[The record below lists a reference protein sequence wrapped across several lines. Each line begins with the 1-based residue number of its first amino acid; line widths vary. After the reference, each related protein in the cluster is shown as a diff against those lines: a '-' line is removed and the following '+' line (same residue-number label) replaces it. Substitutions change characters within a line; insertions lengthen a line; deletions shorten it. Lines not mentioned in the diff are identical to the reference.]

1 MADDTIQALL
11 RKRLSDPSIAV
22 KYRDVQWTWRQ
33 YLQGAASRAAAM
45 IAAADPHRPMHI
57 GALLGNT
64 PEMVS
69 QMAAAG
75 LGGYVLC
82 GLNTTRRGEA
92 LAADVRRADCQFVVT
107 DAEHRPLLDGLD
119 LGATQILDSS
129 TPRWDEFVDAA
140 GELEPHREVTA
151 MDAFMMIFTSGTSG
165 NPKAVQV
172 SHLMATFAGLNLV
185 QRFALT
191 EQDTCY
197 VSMPLF
203 HSNAVVA
210 GWAPAV
216 CSGAAMVPAKFSAS
230 SFLDDIRRYG
240 ATYMNYVGKP
250 LAYIL
255 ATAERDDDADNPLRV
270 AFGNEANDKDIDE
283 FGRRF
288 GVQVEDGF
296 GSTENAVIVIREEGT
311 PKGSIGK
318 GMDGIAIYNS
328 DTITECAVARFDA
341 DGALANADE
350 AIGEL
355 VNTAGSGFFTG
366 YYNDP
371 DANAERMRHG
381 MYWSGDLAYRDAEGW
396 IYLAGRT
403 ADWMRVDGENLAAAP
418 IERILLRHSA
428 ISRIAVYAVAD
439 GHVGDQVMA
448 AIVLN
453 DGHTLA
459 RADFEAFLDAQPDL
473 SPKARP
479 RYVRIAA
486 DLPSTATHKV
496 LKRQLIAQGT
506 AVGADEVLWEREPR
520 GTAYTVRSDPKGG
533 GAGQGGSPPT
543 ARPGSSVPDAGSD
556 PSTAAPV

>member
-11 RKRLSDPSIAV
+11 QQRSSDSAIAV
-22 KYRDVQWTWRQ
+22 KYHDLQWSWRQ
-33 YLQGAASRAAAM
+33 YLAGSAARAATL
-45 IAAADPHRPMHI
+45 IAAADPDRPMHV

-64 PEMVS
+64 PEMLS

-119 LGATQILDSS
+119 LADTRILDTSA
-129 TPRWDEFVDAA
+129 PQWDEFLSGA
-140 GELEPHREVTA
+140 GELVPHRQVTA

-172 SHLMATFAGLNLV
+172 SHLMATIAGLSLRE
-185 QRFALT
+185 RFALT

-216 CSGAAMVPAKFSAS
+216 CSGAAVVPAKFSAS
-230 SFLDDIRRYG
+230 NFLDDIRRYG

-255 ATAERDDDADNPLRV
+255 ATPERDDDADNPLRV
-270 AFGNEANDKDIDE
+270 AFGNEANDKDIEE

-296 GSTENAVIVIREEGT
+296 GSTENAVIVIREPGT
-311 PKGSIGK
+311 PKGSIGR
-318 GMDGIAIYNS
+318 GADGVAVYHS
-328 DTITECAVARFDA
+328 DTVTECAVARFDA
-341 DGALANADE
+341 DGALINADE
-350 AIGEL
+350 AVGEL

-371 DANAERMRHG
+371 QANAERMRHG
-381 MYWSGDLAYRDAEGW
+381 MYWSGDLAYRDADGW

-418 IERILLRHSA
+418 IERILLRHSS
-428 ISRIAVYAVAD
+428 INRVAVYAVPD

-453 DGHTLA
+453 EGQTLDPDSFA
-459 RADFEAFLDAQPDL
+459 AFLDAQPDL

-479 RYVRIAA
+479 RYVRIAV

-496 LKRQLIAQGT
+496 LKRQLIAEGT
-506 AVGADEVLWEREPR
+506 TIGAGETLWERAPR
-520 GTAYTVRSDPKGG
+520 GTAYTVKS
-533 GAGQGGSPPT
+533 GSW
-543 ARPGSSVPDAGSD
+543 VPDGESG
-556 PSTAAPV
+556 PSAVAPV

>member
-1 MADDTIQALL
+1 MTDDTIQALL
-11 RKRLSDPSIAV
+11 HKRVSDPSIAV
-22 KYRDVQWTWRQ
+22 KYRDSQWTWRQ
-33 YLQGAASRAAAM
+33 YLAGATARAAALL
-45 IAAADPHRPMHI
+45 AAADPERPMHI

-92 LAADVRRADCQFVVT
+92 LAADIRRSDCQFVVT

-119 LGATQILDSS
+119 LCDTQILDTS
-129 TPRWDEFVDAA
+129 TPRWAEFVSTA
-140 GELEPHREVTA
+140 GELKPHRQVTA

-172 SHLMATFAGLNLV
+172 SHFMAAVAGLSLAD
-185 QRFALT
+185 RFTLT
-191 EQDTCY
+191 DQDTCY

-216 CSGAAMVPAKFSAS
+216 CSGAAIVPAKFSAS
-230 SFLDDIRRYG
+230 SFLDDVRRYG

-270 AFGNEANDKDIDE
+270 AFGNEANDKDIEE
-283 FGRRF
+283 FERRF

-296 GSTENAVIVIREEGT
+296 GSTENAVIIIREPGT
-311 PKGSIGK
+311 PKGSIGR
-318 GMDGIAIYNS
+318 GADGVAVYNS
-328 DTITECAVARFDA
+328 ETVTECAVARFDS
-341 DGALANADE
+341 DGALVNADE
-350 AIGEL
+350 AVGEL

-381 MYWSGDLAYRDAEGW
+381 MYWSGDLAYRDADGW

-428 ISRIAVYAVAD
+428 ISRAAVYAVAD

-453 DGHTLA
+453 DGHSLGTA
-459 RADFEAFLDAQPDL
+459 EFEAFLDAQPDL
-473 SPKARP
+473 SRKARP
-479 RYVRIAA
+479 RYVRVAA

-496 LKRQLIAQGT
+496 LKRQLIAEGT
-506 AVGADEVLWEREPR
+506 AVGEGEVLWEREPR
-520 GTAYTVRSDPKGG
+520 GTAYIAT
-533 GAGQGGSPPT
+533 
-543 ARPGSSVPDAGSD
+543 PGSSVPGAGSG
-556 PSTAAPV
+556 PSTVAPV

>member
-11 RKRLSDPSIAV
+11 RKRLSDPGIAV

-33 YLQGAASRAAAM
+33 YLTGAAARAAALL
-45 IAAADPHRPMHI
+45 AAADPQRPMHI

-92 LAADVRRADCQFVVT
+92 LGADIRRADCQFVVT

-129 TPRWDEFVDAA
+129 TPQWSEFVDAA
-140 GELEPHREVTA
+140 GELNPHREVTA

-216 CSGAAMVPAKFSAS
+216 CSGATMVPAKFSAS

-255 ATAERDDDADNPLRV
+255 ATAERGDDADNPLRV

-296 GSTENAVIVIREEGT
+296 GSTENAIIVIREEGT

-341 DGALANADE
+341 DGALVNADE
-350 AIGEL
+350 AVGEL

-371 DANAERMRHG
+371 DANGERMRHG
-381 MYWSGDLAYRDAEGW
+381 MYWSGDLAYRDADGW

-403 ADWMRVDGENLAAAP
+403 PDWMRVDGENLAAAP

-428 ISRIAVYAVAD
+428 INRVAVYAVED

-459 RADFEAFLDAQPDL
+459 PTEFEAFLDEQPDL

-506 AVGADEVLWEREPR
+506 DIATGEVLWVREPR
-520 GTAYTVRSDPKGG
+520 GTAYTVRGDRSATP
-533 GAGQGGSPPT
+533 S
-543 ARPGSSVPDAGSD
+543 SSVPGAGSG
-556 PSTAAPV
+556 PSAVAPV

>member
-1 MADDTIQALL
+1 MTDDTIQALL
-11 RKRLSDPSIAV
+11 HKRLSDPATAV
-22 KYRDVQWTWRQ
+22 KHGDLHWSWRQ
-33 YLQGAASRAAAM
+33 YLERSAARAAAL
-45 IAAADPHRPMHI
+45 IAAADPQRPMHV
-57 GALLGNT
+57 GVLLGNT
-64 PEMVS
+64 PEMLA

-92 LAADVRRADCQFVVT
+92 LAADVRRAHCQFVVT

-119 LGATQILDSS
+119 LEGTRILDAS
-129 TPRWDEFVDAA
+129 TAQWSEFLDGA
-140 GELEPHREVTA
+140 GELVPHRQVSA

-172 SHLMATFAGLNLV
+172 SHLMAAFAGLNLA

-191 EQDTCY
+191 AKDTCY

-216 CSGAAMVPAKFSAS
+216 VSGAAIVPAKFSAS
-230 SFLDDIRRYG
+230 NFLDDVRRYG

-255 ATAERDDDADNPLRV
+255 ATPERDDDTDNPLRV
-270 AFGNEANDKDIDE
+270 AFGNEANDKDIEE
-283 FGRRF
+283 FQRRF
-288 GVQVEDGF
+288 DVRVEDGF
-296 GSTENAVIVIREEGT
+296 GSTENAVMVIREPGT

-318 GMDGIAIYNS
+318 GAEGVAIYHS
-328 DTITECAVARFDA
+328 DTVTECAVARFDA
-341 DGALANADE
+341 DGALLNADE
-350 AIGEL
+350 AVGEL
-355 VNTAGSGFFTG
+355 VNTTGSGFFTG

-371 DANAERMRHG
+371 EANAERMRHG
-381 MYWSGDLAYRDAEGW
+381 MYWSGDLAYQDSDGW

-403 ADWMRVDGENLAAAP
+403 ADWMRVDGENLASAP

-428 ISRIAVYAVAD
+428 INRVAVYAVPD
-439 GHVGDQVMA
+439 ERVGDQVMA

-453 DGHTLA
+453 AGQTL
-459 RADFEAFLDAQPDL
+459 DPDSFEAFLDAQPDL
-473 SPKARP
+473 SSKARP

-496 LKRQLIAQGT
+496 LKRQLIAEGT
-506 AVGADEVLWEREPR
+506 AVGADDILWEREPR
-520 GTAYTVRSDPKGG
+520 GTAYRRSAATPVVPGG
-533 GAGQGGSPPT
+533 GSA
-543 ARPGSSVPDAGSD
+543 